1 MSMTYREL
9 RLWLRQELS
18 DRENLDQEIRWLIE
32 AFSGKNILDIGP
44 EEEVS
49 RPVFYEKAVKRLQH
63 HEPFQYVVGS
73 QEFYGGVFLVTPAVL
88 VPRPETELLVEEA
101 LRWAKGRDALEI
113 LDLCTGSGCIGIS
126 LARET
131 ESPVL
136 AIDISE
142 DALRV
147 AEKNNALNGTAVD
160 FRYSDLFYHIP
171 KERTFDLITAN
182 PPYLTQQEM
191 KEIPLE
197 VTHEPWIALD
207 GGPNGLFA
215 IERILKELDQR
226 LNPGGLFLM
235 EIGEGQG
242 NVTLALA
249 EKYDLPGA
257 KILKD
262 LNEKDRIFRWE
273 KQSK

>member
-1 MSMTYREL
+1 MTYREL

-18 DRENLDQEIRWLIE
+18 GRENLDQEIRWLIE

-101 LRWAKGRDALEI
+101 LRWAKGKDALEI

-197 VTHEPWIALD
+197 VTYEPLLALD

-215 IERILKELDQR
+215 IERILKELDRR

-242 NVTLALA
+242 NITLALA

-262 LNEKDRIFRWE
+262 LNEKDRIFRWGKKSE
-273 KQSK
+273 

>member
-49 RPVFYEKAVKRLQH
+49 RPVFYEKAVERLQH
-63 HEPFQYVVGS
+63 HEPFQYVLGS

-101 LRWAKGRDALEI
+101 LCWAKGKGALEI

-131 ESPVL
+131 KSPVL

-142 DALRV
+142 DALKV
-147 AEKNNALNGTAVD
+147 AEKNNALNGTAVE

-273 KQSK
+273 KQSE

>member
-18 DRENLDQEIRWLIE
+18 GRENLDQEIRWLIE

-101 LRWAKGRDALEI
+101 LRWAKGKDALEI

-197 VTHEPWIALD
+197 VTYEPLLALD

-215 IERILKELDQR
+215 IERILKELDRR

-242 NVTLALA
+242 NITLALA

-262 LNEKDRIFRWE
+262 LNEKDRIFRWGKKSE
-273 KQSK
+273 

>member
-1 MSMTYREL
+1 MSITYREL

-131 ESPVL
+131 KSPVL

-142 DALRV
+142 DALKV
-147 AEKNNALNGTAVD
+147 AEKNNALNGTAVE

-191 KEIPLE
+191 NEIPLE

-249 EKYDLPGA
+249 EKYGLRGA

-273 KQSK
+273 KQSE

>member
-32 AFSGKNILDIGP
+32 AFSGKNILDIEP

-101 LRWAKGRDALEI
+101 LRWAKGKDALEI

-197 VTHEPWIALD
+197 VTYEPLLALD

-215 IERILKELDQR
+215 IERILKELDRR

-242 NVTLALA
+242 NITLALA

-262 LNEKDRIFRWE
+262 LNEKDRIFRWGKKSE
-273 KQSK
+273 

>member
-142 DALRV
+142 DALKV
-147 AEKNNALNGTAVD
+147 AEKNNALNGTAVE

-249 EKYDLPGA
+249 EKYGLRGA

-273 KQSK
+273 KQSE

>member
-32 AFSGKNILDIGP
+32 AFSGKNILDIEP

-101 LRWAKGRDALEI
+101 LRWAKGKDALEI

-197 VTHEPWIALD
+197 VTYEPWLALD

-215 IERILKELDQR
+215 IERILKELDRR

-242 NVTLALA
+242 NITLALA

-262 LNEKDRIFRWE
+262 LNEKDRIFRWGKKSE
-273 KQSK
+273 

>member
-18 DRENLDQEIRWLIE
+18 GRENLDQEIRWLIE

-101 LRWAKGRDALEI
+101 LRWAKGKDALEI

-197 VTHEPWIALD
+197 VTYEPWLALD

-215 IERILKELDQR
+215 IERILKELDRR

-242 NVTLALA
+242 NITLALA

-262 LNEKDRIFRWE
+262 LNEKDRIFRWGKKSE
-273 KQSK
+273 

>member
-32 AFSGKNILDIGP
+32 AFSGKNILDIEP

-101 LRWAKGRDALEI
+101 LRWAKGKDALEI

-131 ESPVL
+131 KSPVL

-142 DALRV
+142 DALKV

-191 KEIPLE
+191 NEIPLE

-215 IERILKELDQR
+215 IERILKEIDQR

-249 EKYDLPGA
+249 EKYNLPGA

-273 KQSK
+273 KQSE